1 MVSSSRCRD
10 WDEEWSV
17 QAGVVIGMESGQF
30 KQVRDDYVDW
40 CWNAM
45 EAEIEYNNR
54 IKYMLLE
61 IDFVQ
66 LGPRLKS
73 KS

>member
-10 WDEEWSV
+10 WDGEWSV

-45 EAEIEYNNR
+45 EAEIEY
-54 IKYMLLE
+54 I
-61 IDFVQ
+61 
-66 LGPRLKS
+66 
-73 KS
+73 